1 MIYTGTEA
9 KEWAQAGAL
18 EQWVQRFLRNAE
30 GEHANP
36 NVGFADGLLLEKRF
50 YIGPVDMPLTALE
63 TVRVGADISDE
74 CELEEFHRKVD
85 LIAGALPEWDM
96 PPFIVQYRDNAFQ
109 LTDGN
114 HRYAALRKRG
124 TETAPVIV
132 WGSAQYEGEAREK
145 LHHILAD

>member
-18 EQWVQRFLRNAE
+18 EQWVQRFLRNAG

-74 CELEEFHRKVD
+74 CELEKFHRTVD
-85 LIAGALPEWDM
+85 
-96 PPFIVQYRDNAFQ
+96 